1 MQRSLRLFFL
11 IIISCMAFGCASKA
25 GPQATGSRPQ
35 GQAGPT
41 GAAVSGGVPIMEVP
55 EVSYDFGKVKDTEGE
70 VVHEFKI
77 KNVGTAVL
85 EIKKVLP
92 G

>member
-1 MQRSLRLFFL
+1 MQRSLRLCFL
-11 IIISCMAFGCASKA
+11 IIISCIAFGCAGKA
-25 GPQATGSRPQ
+25 GLEAPVARPQ

-41 GAAVSGGVPIMEVP
+41 GAGVSAGVPIMEVP
-55 EVSYDFGKVKDTEGE
+55 EVSHDFGKVKDTEGE